1 MANEVDRSIFV
12 IKVVRAGFKLAVSQR
27 ERERERER
35 AYDDHCPKLLKLL
48 VD

>member
-12 IKVVRAGFKLAVSQR
+12 IKVIRAGFKLAVSQR

-35 AYDDHCPKLLKLL
+35 EG
-48 VD
+48 VR

>member
-12 IKVVRAGFKLAVSQR
+12 IKVIRAGFKLAVSQR

>member
-12 IKVVRAGFKLAVSQR
+12 IKVIRAGFKLAVSQ
-27 ERERERER
+27 RERERER